1 MNEKVAPIPAGFT
14 TITPHLLVKDAE
26 EAFAFYQKAFG
37 AKELSRQTH
46 PSENWLLH
54 LDLKIGN
61 SILMLSGTLPQS
73 FGLLSLFSSCSF
85 LLLILANC
93 DSNLFFSPAV
103 SLLAKSSKKEK
114 SLFSL
119 NARVS

>member
-54 LDLKIGN
+54 LDLKGK
-61 SILMLSGTLPQS
+61 SAIL
-73 FGLLSLFSSCSF
+73 F
-85 LLLILANC
+85 
-93 DSNLFFSPAV
+93 
-103 SLLAKSSKKEK
+103 
-114 SLFSL
+114 
-119 NARVS
+119 